1 MTETLEN
8 ELRNKIDDLNNQ
20 LIERKHYCT
29 KLEDENRELSASVD
43 KCMEALTRQRG
54 EINALTSCIK
64 ILAEELA
71 ISMERRKRL
80 WQMKL

>member
-1 MTETLEN
+1 MIETLEN

-64 ILAEELA
+64 ILAEK
-71 ISMERRKRL
+71 ISD
-80 WQMKL
+80 